1 MAMFPTRVLVGVDT
15 GAVSDHAVDA
25 AWELCRA
32 TDSELHLAHVKLTA
46 RSMRGSPMG
55 AGQQERLEDEGRAF
69 LQHHVARVEQA
80 GGRVAGTHVRFSRRI
95 EDALVGLQAELGIG
109 LLVLGAQTSGDLAR
123 RVIGALGPIAAEDAP
138 FGVHVAWL
146 PGT

>member
-25 AWELCRA
+25 AWELCQA

-46 RSMRGSPMG
+46 RSLRGSPMG
-55 AGQQERLEDEGRAF
+55 AGQQEQLEDEGRAF
-69 LQHHVARVEQA
+69 LQQHVDRVEQA

-109 LLVLGAQTSGDLAR
+109 LIVVGATTAGDLAR
-123 RVIGALGPIAAEDAP
+123 RVIGALGPVAADDKP
-138 FGVHVAWL
+138 VGVFVAWL
-146 PGT
+146 PSG